1 MLNYNPMN
9 KIDVFELIGSIS
21 ALIRSEERKKC
32 SEYGL
37 QPVQLQALDYISRCN
52 RYSDTPAALTKFL
65 GLTKGTV
72 SQTLL
77 VLERKGYI
85 EKITDSHD
93 RRIVHL
99 KLLPEGEKVLADAQP
114 IDLYDRAS
122 TILNSNENAAYE
134 EVFTQTLRALQK
146 ANRSQSFG
154 MCKTCHHFTHVDDGF
169 FCGLTKEPLSVSDSS
184 KICQEHTVI

>member
-1 MLNYNPMN
+1 MN
-9 KIDVFELIGSIS
+9 KVDVFELIGSIS

-37 QPVQLQALDYISRCN
+37 QSVQLQALDYISRCN

-77 VLERKGYI
+77 VLERKGFI
-85 EKITDSHD
+85 EKVVDSRD
-93 RRIVHL
+93 RRMVHL
-99 KLLPEGEKVLADAQP
+99 KLLRDGEKVLTDAQP

-122 TILNSNENAAYE
+122 SILNSNENAAYE

-154 MCKTCHHFTHVDDGF
+154 MCKTCHYFTRADDGF
-169 FCGLTKEPLSVSDSS
+169 FCGLTKEPLSVSDST
-184 KICQEHTVI
+184 KICQEHTVF